1 MKTLMRAFLILA
13 LSSVPQLAVAV
24 DPPGWIGPFEID
36 TIVVQ
41 PNNRLYVQVVGA
53 TPDLGCPGN
62 DSGWMELD
70 TAAPFFKEQYALLL
84 AAHTVGAAVKFYVSG
99 CGHFPYA
106 QNSHYE

>member
-1 MKTLMRAFLILA
+1 MKVLKKILLVLTLASI
-13 LSSVPQLAVAV
+13 PQLAIAV
-24 DPPGWIGPFEID
+24 DPPGWIGPLEID

-62 DSGWMELD
+62 DSGWLELD
-70 TAAPFFKEQYALLL
+70 TTAPFFKEQYALLL
-84 AAHTVGAAVKFYVSG
+84 AAHSAGGAVKFYVNG
-99 CGHFPYA
+99 CGHYPYA